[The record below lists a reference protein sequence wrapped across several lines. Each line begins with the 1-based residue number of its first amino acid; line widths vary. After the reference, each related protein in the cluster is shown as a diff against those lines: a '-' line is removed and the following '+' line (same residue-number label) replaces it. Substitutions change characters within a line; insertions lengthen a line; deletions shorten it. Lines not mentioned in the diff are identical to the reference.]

1 MLDLRRVVRRPRWPR
16 WHCALRPV
24 RRNVAAVVAL
34 GVLAG
39 GWLLAAPAPAG
50 ANGGLRCGNR
60 LVNVGDRMD
69 EVFRRCGE
77 PTFRTFSIESVSVE
91 TAPGLFVT
99 RQVQVETWTINRGP
113 RTFMRY
119 LTFRDGRLVRV
130 DEGDYGY

>member
-1 MLDLRRVVRRPRWPR
+1 MLDPRRLFLRSLRSGGI
-16 WHCALRPV
+16 ALAAALS
-24 RRNVAAVVAL
+24 VAT
-34 GVLAG
+34 VLA
-39 GWLLAAPAPAG
+39 ARPAG

-60 LVNVGDRMD
+60 LVNVGDRID

-77 PTFRTFSIESVSVE
+77 PTFRSFSIESVSVE

-99 RQVQVETWTINRGP
+99 RQVQVETWTVNRGP
-113 RTFMRY
+113 RTFIRY